1 METNMI
7 YKNHF
12 DRELAFNMIDIEASR
27 KKIIKKV
34 IVAKLLNI
42 ATITVFLSIFMG
54 FLNAFPFEEFD
65 LGFVIYIFQGF
76 FYLVLTIVV
85 FGILQKAIRYML
97 QANGAKELLEN
108 KTRIYLYTAIASII
122 TILIA
127 SVIGHF
133 YLGVVFG
140 TVMFFVRYILA
151 FAALLFLAFLS
162 YAFGSFE
169 KKFIQN
175 FKLEILP
182 KILTA
187 FNHAI
192 KFDPNNF
199 IKQAS
204 FDESRLFRHTE
215 IYSYKGSDIVKGSYG
230 EGNFEF
236 SQLVVMERTT
246 TRSGGKTETKIS
258 ELFKGLFYVAD
269 FNKAFSGRTVI
280 YPDYARQLLGMQF
293 GEMMNRA
300 FEFDNTHLVMLEDT
314 EFEKQFAVYSTDQ
327 VEARYILSPSM
338 IERIKTI
345 KSKLGK
351 DTYFSFINNK
361 LYVAVPSDADS
372 LSPFIFHDVTNFET
386 IEPIYQIIGAL
397 LDISKDLQLNT
408 RIWGKVL

>member
-1 METNMI
+1 METNLK

-12 DRELAFNMIDIEASR
+12 DRQLAFNMIDIEATR
-27 KKIIKKV
+27 RKIINKV

-42 ATITVFLSIFMG
+42 ATVTVFLSIFMG
-54 FLNAFPFEEFD
+54 FLNAFPFEEF
-65 LGFVIYIFQGF
+65 GMAFITYVFQGF
-76 FYLVLTIVV
+76 FYLVLIIVV
-85 FGILQKAIRYML
+85 FGILQKAIQYILEIR
-97 QANGAKELLEN
+97 GAKELLEN
-108 KTRIYLYTAIASII
+108 KTRIYVYTAIASII
-122 TILIA
+122 TISIA

-169 KKFIQN
+169 KEFIQN
-175 FKLEILP
+175 FKSEILP
-182 KILTA
+182 KILA
-187 FNHAI
+187 FFNPAI

-204 FDESRLFRHTE
+204 FDESCLFRHME
-215 IYSYKGSDIVKGSYG
+215 IYSYNGSDGVMGSYG

-236 SQLVVMERTT
+236 SQLVVMQRTT
-246 TRSGGKTETKIS
+246 SSSGGKTETKIS

-269 FNKAFSGRTVI
+269 FNKTFSGRTVI
-280 YPDYARQLLGMQF
+280 FPDYARQVLGMQF
-293 GEMMNRA
+293 GEMLNRT
-300 FEFDNTHLVMLEDT
+300 FEFDNTHLVTLEDT

-327 VEARYILSPSM
+327 VEARYILSPFM

-345 KSKLGK
+345 KSKLEK

-361 LYVAVPSDADS
+361 LYIAVPSDSDS
-372 LSPFIFHDVTNFET
+372 LTPFIFHDMTNFET
-386 IEPIYQIIGAL
+386 IEPIYQIIGTL

-408 RIWGKVL
+408 RIWGKV